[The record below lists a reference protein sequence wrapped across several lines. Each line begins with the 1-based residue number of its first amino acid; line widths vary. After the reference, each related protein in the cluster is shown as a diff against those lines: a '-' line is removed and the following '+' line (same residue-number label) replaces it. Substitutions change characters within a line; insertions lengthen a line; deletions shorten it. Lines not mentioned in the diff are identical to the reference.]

1 MSELVGE
8 SCDSNTIVIEM
19 LAAPASKS
27 DTSRESNSDE
37 DRDKEDSSDKE
48 TEESDHNR
56 NKDNAKYV
64 PKDTHAGDSVIDEK
78 QSDSQSGN
86 QTKEVVEAMDIE
98 EAMDEKQFPEEMP
111 GCVESPN
118 LGLHTSCN
126 LVVNQISKH
135 SPQDVIPPAT
145 CNLVKN
151 GINSHFLQ
159 DITKESFT
167 EVDIEKKERIV
178 GGDISGVPPSV
189 ADLSLVDYLESQT
202 LQHSIE
208 QALVAVEEKTSQET
222 QNTGTANESDSK
234 NTLSSSGMGSNQ
246 EESTI
251 DSLNAVKNKEHTE
264 DIMDIDTGT
273 SDFTNESTQSEPKRA
288 FHILPSIDGPHEV
301 IRSRDENDNIRKT
314 PVEELEEGVQEE
326 ATPIPVQFSLVSRVD
341 ADVAGQGTPT
351 RSAVVGSVS
360 EGDVAVQEGQ
370 AVSPFVTNRRKQ
382 RPGRGTPSSSSTPNA
397 RLNESVHTP
406 VLGTGY
412 LDRSTDLL
420 ASPGLLDDSISAV
433 IACLDQSVAEDFPN
447 WKQGP
452 GVEKVGNPV
461 LAEMDLGPSGDVR
474 ILADQTTQRIE
485 SSGSDAFV
493 PEISSEELSKGVPSL
508 NQTDQ
513 GNKGLEISPW
523 HDVLLKRLSD
533 GPGGDTYNLHSACIG
548 EKSLERAPDTVY
560 VPGILND
567 GSLGEMT
574 NESTADQG
582 GTGPGDIT
590 SLITAHKEG
599 KGPEPPSPAAYVPM
613 DLNGPSSGARSTDIM
628 ESQAASEPNFKGPSF
643 ELTAQVP
650 EPSSSLHECAE
661 GPSPRESSESEAV
674 RISTDSLMD
683 PTGQEIEICV
693 PQTQDAVLSS
703 QNNPELLDSSIEGDH
718 SSPSEK
724 LEDQLISQI
733 LPRRYV

>member
-1 MSELVGE
+1 MSALGE

-19 LAAPASKS
+19 LAAPASIS
-27 DTSRESNSDE
+27 DTSRESISDE

-48 TEESDHNR
+48 TEDSDHNR
-56 NKDNAKYV
+56 NKDNAKDV
-64 PKDTHAGDSVIDEK
+64 PKDTHSGYRIIDGK

-86 QTKEVVEAMDIE
+86 PTKEVVEAMDIE
-98 EAMDEKQFPEEMP
+98 EAMDVKQFPEEMS

-126 LVVNQISKH
+126 LVVNQISSH
-135 SPQDVIPPAT
+135 LPQDVIPPAT
-145 CNLVKN
+145 CYLVKN
-151 GINSHFLQ
+151 EINSHFLQ

-222 QNTGTANESDSK
+222 HNTGTANESDFK
-234 NTLSSSGMGSNQ
+234 NNLSSSGMGSNQ
-246 EESTI
+246 EESAI
-251 DSLNAVKNKEHTE
+251 DSSNAVKNKEHTK

-273 SDFTNESTQSEPKRA
+273 SDVTKESTQSEPNSPFR
-288 FHILPSIDGPHEV
+288 ILPSNNGPREV

-314 PVEELEEGVQEE
+314 PVEELEEGVQKE
-326 ATPIPVQFSLVSRVD
+326 ATPIPVQCSLVSR
-341 ADVAGQGTPT
+341 ADDDIAGQGTPT
-351 RSAVVGSVS
+351 RSMVGSVS

-420 ASPGLLDDSISAV
+420 ASPGFLDDSISAV
-433 IACLDQSVAEDFPN
+433 IACLDQSAAEDFPN

-452 GVEKVGNPV
+452 GVEKVGNRV
-461 LAEMDLGPSGDVR
+461 LAEMDLGSSDDVR

-513 GNKGLEISPW
+513 GNKGLQISPR

-590 SLITAHKEG
+590 CLITANKEG
-599 KGPEPPSPAAYVPM
+599 QGPEPPSPAAYVPM

-628 ESQAASEPNFKGPSF
+628 ESQAVSEPNFKGPPF

-650 EPSSSLHECAE
+650 EPSASLHECAE
-661 GPSPRESSESEAV
+661 GPSPRESIESEAV

-683 PTGQEIEICV
+683 QTGQEIEICV